1 MGNTTTTGKE
11 NWVACKIDNRK
22 RLTNIDAIEQVVM
35 LIENSALCPAF
46 FQAAKRPLNYLA
58 KRLSL
63 TVEQAALFTVFV
75 NFSNRYQVDICAIV
89 EFIGCTQIEILR
101 RSADMERLRRLRH
114 IIRKNT
120 KHNNDAYIVSSQAM
134 KAIKEN
140 REYQGFQTTN
150 LSITQLFDVLKT
162 YFTEL
167 DHSQCD
173 CEELGDNIK
182 DLLENNKHLMFV
194 SKLLSYKLD
203 WESTLLLLKGC
214 NMYVNHEDTTIM
226 IDDISPLYEFQYM
239 ARDIMTKLNN
249 NNHPLLT
256 YGLLQHYGN
265 DLKSADAYELGRVAI
280 EELLAELKL
289 SVIKR
294 QSHGNVIIH
303 SDIRPKTLYYN
314 ATERRQIAQLE
325 RLLEGERFKRV
336 CDRLESKGLRRGF
349 TALFYGAPGT
359 GKTETALQIARATG
373 RDIIMVDVTELRNM
387 YVGESEKSIKRLFD
401 YYRAV
406 VQESEVAP
414 ILLFNEADA
423 IISKRSENISHSVD
437 KMENAMQNIILQ
449 EMEGLEGI
457 LIATTNLTQNMDY
470 AFERRFL
477 YKVEFCAPEL
487 ETRCAIWQSMLPTLS
502 DTDARSLANTYNF
515 SGGQIENIT
524 RKYTVEQILSDS
536 ENISIDTIN
545 AFCNEELLTKNS
557 TRRKIGF

>member
-1 MGNTTTTGKE
+1 MGKTTTNCKE

-35 LIENSALCPAF
+35 LIENSALSPAF

-63 TVEQAALFTVFV
+63 TVEQAALFAVFV
-75 NFSNRYQVDICAIV
+75 NFSNHYQVDVCAIV
-89 EFIGCTQIEILR
+89 DFIGCTQIEILR
-101 RSADMERLRRLRH
+101 RAADMERLRRLRH
-114 IIRKNT
+114 IIRKKP
-120 KHNNDAYIVSSQAM
+120 KHNNDAYIVSSQAL

-150 LSITQLFDVLKT
+150 LSITQLFDVLKI

-173 CEELGDNIK
+173 CEELATNIK
-182 DLLENNKHLMFV
+182 ELLESNKHLVFV
-194 SKLLSYKLD
+194 SKLLGYKLD

-226 IDDISPLYEFQYM
+226 LDDISSLYECQYV

-325 RLLEGERFKRV
+325 RLLEQERFKMV

-401 YYRAV
+401 YYKAV

-423 IISKRSENISHSVD
+423 IISKRSENISRSVD

-457 LIATTNLTQNMDY
+457 LIATTNLTQNMDH

-502 DTDARSLANTYNF
+502 DTDAQGLATTYNF

-524 RKYTVEQILSDS
+524 RKCTVEQILSDS
-536 ENISIDTIN
+536 EELSIDTIR
-545 AFCNEELLTKNS
+545 AFCNEELLNKSSN
-557 TRRKIGF
+557 RRKIGF